1 MKKKRWM
8 CLAGFTL
15 VVATVFGQTKAQ
27 NFKSEI
33 PPPTHAEVVY
43 GPHPRNVMD
52 LWLAPSEEPTP
63 LFVNMHG
70 GGFRNGDKSIVSGDL
85 IKDLNQAGISVAS
98 INYRFKE
105 DGKSRFEG
113 ENPLYPAI
121 LLDGAR
127 ALQFLRYHSARYNL
141 DKTRFA
147 AGGGSAGGQMS
158 MWLGFHPDLAQA
170 DHKDPV
176 LRESSR
182 LQVVAPWLGQTSIH
196 GPTLLKWFGVKSLI
210 RRLPD
215 GTMKSSSEVEPPT
228 DQELALSLDASPITH
243 LTPDDPPIYLYYN
256 RRNVPVDEKTGQGIW
271 VHHPIMGI
279 KLKEAMDELG
289 MECYL
294 EYTDGPQVT
303 EYESLEKFIIRKLK
317 SL

>member
-1 MKKKRWM
+1 MKKK
-8 CLAGFTL
+8 CLSIIVISFIVT
-15 VVATVFGQTKAQ
+15 TVFGQTMAQ

-43 GPHPRNVMD
+43 GSHPRNVMD
-52 LWLAPSEEPTP
+52 LWLASSEEPTP
-63 LFVNMHG
+63 LLVNIHG
-70 GGFRNGDKSIVSGDL
+70 GGFRGGDKSVISGDL
-85 IKDLNQAGISVAS
+85 IKYMNKAGISVAS

-105 DGKSRFEG
+105 VGKSRFEG

-127 ALQFLRYHSARYNL
+127 ALQFLRYNAAKYNL

-158 MWLGFHPDLAQA
+158 MWLGFHDDLAQL
-170 DHKDPV
+170 DHEDPV
-176 LRESSR
+176 LRESTR
-182 LQVVAPWLGQTSIH
+182 LQALAPWIGQTSIH
-196 GPTLLKWFGVKSLI
+196 GPTLAKWFGVQSFTV
-210 RRLPD
+210 RSPD
-215 GTMKSSSEVEPPT
+215 GTMKSSSELEPPT
-228 DQELALSLDASPITH
+228 AKELALSLDASPITH

-256 RRNVPVDEKTGQGIW
+256 RRNVPVDEKTPWGIW
-271 VHHPIMGI
+271 VHHPMLGI

-303 EYESLEKFIIRKLK
+303 EYESLEDFIIDKLK
-317 SL
+317 PR